1 MNFRRYQNELIAAV
15 SLLLMLAAFFF
26 KEGQISGKEERMN
39 VLQDSVSEMRE
50 VIALKEIWDDKEL
63 DKKAKELQTA
73 VAPSKVKWNQKSKK
87 VTASYQGLSVDEF
100 NVLLKKLLNLGV
112 EIELFDVKK
121 ELTLYDVELRCKW

>member
-1 MNFRRYQNELIAAV
+1 MNFRRYQNEMIAAV
-15 SLLLMLAAFFF
+15 SLLLMLTAFFF

-121 ELTLYDVELRCKW
+121 ERTLYDVELRCKW